1 LSPYC
6 SPHTIFNR
14 YGKTGAVAFFLI
26 LAFCTTVAAAGTPA
40 KKKLTP
46 EIVMD
51 LLSGGVTVPR
61 VTFLVLDR
69 GIDFH
74 LMPRLEQA
82 FRDSGADDALI
93 VALRKQQAVA
103 GAAGTAEP
111 TADVAPAGQE
121 PTVPTKPPDR
131 PASVALPGPAPAP
144 PPGTPATGL
153 LIKSQPPGVAILVDN
168 QPKGQTDPEDGHLE
182 VGPLKPGKHQLR
194 ASHEGYQDQEGTVFV
209 TAGQMEETPVWLSK
223 VEAPPAAAPPGASL
237 PPGTKFF
244 VHHTH
249 RAVEGIGGAGYCE
262 GWMIVNV
269 GYVRFISTNS
279 PHTYLMNTSEIRDA
293 KAGSDTGNFQIKLD
307 FGRNYDF
314 VAVNNKGQAVGAGP
328 VLTEIRYSMGK

>member
-1 LSPYC
+1 MSPYC

-74 LMPRLEQA
+74 LTPRLEQA

-93 VALRKQQAVA
+93 MALRKQQAA
-103 GAAGTAEP
+103 TGAAGTAEP
-111 TADVAPAGQE
+111 TANVAPAGQE
-121 PTVPTKPPDR
+121 PAVPTKPPDQ
-131 PASVALPGPAPAP
+131 PASVASHGPAPAT

-182 VGPLKPGKHQLR
+182 IVPLKPGKHQLR

-209 TAGQMEETPVWLSK
+209 TAGQMDETPVWLAK
-223 VEAPPAAAPPGASL
+223 VEAPPPAPPGDSL